1 MKSISIITTLY
12 KSEIYVDKF
21 THLCED
27 ALNKIGCNN
36 YEIIFVNDGSP
47 DNALEKAIKLK
58 EQHANIV
65 VIELSRNFGHH
76 YALMAGIETATKDL
90 IFTIDCDMEVSPLYL
105 VDFVKKFNEKLLN
118 QVLYK
123 SEYKDGKLMLDIGGD
138 NEEN

>member
-90 IFTIDCDMEVSPLYL
+90 IFTIDCDM
-105 VDFVKKFNEKLLN
+105 
-118 QVLYK
+118 
-123 SEYKDGKLMLDIGGD
+123 
-138 NEEN
+138 